1 MRPTYLRGADR
12 HRSAASDPRNGL
24 HHPISIPLGPSVA
37 GAAGREWTRQ
47 DFPAMSGT
55 IQGLGEIMLGLFLG
69 LGSTALAL
77 GLGVGLA
84 LTIGLAL
91 GSAALGLG
99 LLISDAA
106 IKYDIDELE
115 D

>member
-1 MRPTYLRGADR
+1 MD
-12 HRSAASDPRNGL
+12 
-24 HHPISIPLGPSVA
+24 
-37 GAAGREWTRQ
+37 
-47 DFPAMSGT
+47 MSGFPGDVGNKST
-55 IQGLGEIMLGLFLG
+55 ELGEIMLGLFLG

-106 IKYDIDELE
+106 IKYNIDELE